1 MQSKALNKPTYRKTK
16 LKRINVALGYKAHRK
31 LKRYARAEKLSH
43 QAAAERAVDLLP
55 L

>member
-1 MQSKALNKPTYRKTK
+1 MKSSTLNKPPRRKSK
-16 LKRINVALGYKAHRK
+16 SKRINVALGVQSHRK